1 MASVLEEYEEY
12 EKKCDE
18 LEKGI
23 KEVLNTTPPF
33 VYCDLI
39 KEHVPAPSE
48 IDGSETFTI
57 TVRVGDVPFKQV
69 RHTII
74 VYENVPNKR
83 MIKHVRNCVP
93 HWVGQI
99 YEELVKEEMEKRA
112 K

>member
-1 MASVLEEYEEY
+1 MASVLEECKEY

-23 KEVLNTTPPF
+23 KEVLDTTPPF

-39 KEHVPAPSE
+39 KEHVPPPCK
-48 IDGSETFTI
+48 IDGSVTFTI
-57 TVRVGDVPFKQV
+57 TVRVGDVPFNRV
-69 RHTII
+69 SHTII
-74 VYENVPNKR
+74 VCENVPNKR
-83 MIKHVRNCVP
+83 MIKYVRNCVP

>member
-1 MASVLEEYEEY
+1 MTLTLVEYEEY

-23 KEVLNTTPPF
+23 QEVLDTTPPF
-33 VYCDLI
+33 VYCDLA
-39 KEHVPAPSE
+39 KGHVPPPCK

-57 TVRVGDVPFKQV
+57 TVRVGYVPFKQV
-69 RHTII
+69 SHTII
-74 VYENVPNKR
+74 VYESVPNKR
-83 MIKHVRNCVP
+83 MIKHVKNCIP

-99 YEELVKEEMEKRA
+99 YEELVKEEMEKRE

>member
-1 MASVLEEYEEY
+1 MTLTPVEYEEY

-23 KEVLNTTPPF
+23 QEVLNITPPF
-33 VYCDLI
+33 VYCDLA
-39 KEHVPAPSE
+39 KGHVPPPCK

-74 VYENVPNKR
+74 VYESVPNKR
-83 MIKHVRNCVP
+83 MIKYVKNCIP

-99 YEELVKEEMEKRA
+99 YEELVKEEMEKRE